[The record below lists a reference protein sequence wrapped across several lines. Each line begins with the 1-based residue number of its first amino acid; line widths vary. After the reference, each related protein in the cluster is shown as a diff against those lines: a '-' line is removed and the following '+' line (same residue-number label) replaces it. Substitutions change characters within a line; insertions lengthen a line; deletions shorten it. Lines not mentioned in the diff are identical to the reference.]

1 MILFSSS
8 FGGIGYLSF
17 NNGLLLAYFSNL
29 GIPSSN
35 IIILL
40 SLLPLSQFVFIV
52 PSSYL
57 SDIYGKKFIGS
68 IGLVFCIFG
77 FLLLMN
83 ANFFSEYYIIWILG
97 IGIVVF
103 GTGTAMNIGS
113 WFALIHPIIPENIRG
128 RFFGN
133 LRFTWQ
139 SVGFIFTLL
148 CIYILEWHHTLG
160 MYQAIIGV
168 ITFFIALRLIFYQLI
183 PELEKSSTK
192 KGTFRKS
199 FLKVLQFESHLRAK
213 LFLCI

>member
-8 FGGIGYLSF
+8 LGGIGYLSF

-83 ANFFSEYYIIWILG
+83 ANSFSEYYIFWILG

-128 RFFGN
+128 RFFGS

-148 CIYILEWHHTLG
+148 CIYILD
-160 MYQAIIGV
+160 
-168 ITFFIALRLIFYQLI
+168 I
-183 PELEKSSTK
+183 PFHAP
-192 KGTFRKS
+192 GTCTW
-199 FLKVLQFESHLRAK
+199 QPPGSHLAPVHTSSH
-213 LFLCI
+213 LAT